1 MNFKER
7 MLYLTD
13 LKAENAV
20 GLEKNTNGTVTE
32 DANGNVKVTFDLRE
46 MLRRKMEEYNI
57 KESQLADFL
66 GLTRQQKW
74 NFMKGNVG
82 LPYDKTERLVFL
94 LFGDIQTEED

>member
-1 MNFKER
+1 
-7 MLYLTD
+7 MLFLTG
-13 LKAENAV
+13 LKSEGAV
-20 GLEKNTNGTVTE
+20 GLEKTTNGTVVE
-32 DANGNVKVTFDLRE
+32 DAEGNVKVTFDLRE
-46 MLRRKMEEYNI
+46 MLRKNMKEYNI